1 MGENLVIVESP
12 AKAKTIEKFL
22 GAKYTVK
29 SSFGHIRD
37 LSKKNYGIDI
47 ANGFEPMYEI
57 SEDKRKV
64 VSELKKL
71 AKEAKVVWL
80 ASDEDREGEAIAW
93 HLAEA
98 LNLDKKT
105 TKRIVFHEITKNAI
119 LHSIENPREINQNLV
134 NAQQA
139 RRVLD
144 RLVGFELSP
153 VLWKK
158 VKPSLSAGRV
168 QSVAVR
174 LLVEREREIMAFQT
188 TSAFKVTAQFEFKD
202 KNGKTTTFKA
212 ELPTRF
218 DTAKQATDF
227 LEICKKSQYKISS
240 VVTKPA
246 SKSPAAPFTTSTLQ
260 QEASR
265 KFNFSVAQTM
275 TIAQKLYESGYITY
289 MRTDSLNLSK
299 EALAAAKTQ
308 IIAEFGN
315 DYHHLRTY
323 KTKTKGAQEAHEAIR
338 PTYMQNQTIEGT
350 AQEQRLYELIW
361 KRTIASQMSDA
372 QLEKTNVDIDISL
385 SKEKFVAKGEILT
398 FEGFLKVYIESTDDE
413 NTEQTKGFLP
423 TLKVGQIVLYN
434 EIEAIERFTAHPPR
448 YTEASL
454 VKKLEELGIGRPSTY
469 APTIST
475 VQKRGY
481 VVKEDRQGTERK
493 YAYIILKQSQIKQSS
508 KSELTGQEKSKLFP
522 TDIGMVVTDFL
533 LENFEK
539 IMDYHF
545 TADVEKEFDRIA
557 DGKMKWNKMISDFY
571 GGFHQLV
578 EHTLEH
584 TERNSGER
592 ELGIDP
598 ETGKMVSSRI
608 GRFGAIVQLGT
619 TEDEEKPRFASLRKD
634 QHIET
639 ITLDEALVLLKMPA
653 EGRFLGI
660 HPTENK
666 KIFSRMGRFGAMV
679 QLGEADANP
688 SYASLKAG
696 QSVDT
701 ITLEQALELLKLP
714 RTVGE
719 FEGKPIVAASG
730 RFGPYLSHNS
740 KFTSLK
746 KNDDPLTVTLKR
758 AIELIEEKRK
768 SDSDKQLKT
777 FENSD
782 LKVLK
787 DRWGKPCI
795 FYKKKYTRL
804 TAKENYETMS
814 LEDCFKIIGLDPET
828 ELKKSSTK
836 KTDEKKASSTKT
848 AVSKTNST
856 KTATSKATSK
866 TTAKTSTKSSA
877 KATPKVSAK
886 KK

>member
-22 GAKYTVK
+22 GSKFTVK

-37 LSKKNYGIDI
+37 LSKKNFGIDI
-47 ANGFEPMYEI
+47 ENGFQPIYEI
-57 SEDKRKV
+57 TEDKRKV

-71 AKEAKVVWL
+71 AKEAQTIWL

-98 LNLDKKT
+98 LKLNKKN
-105 TKRIVFHEITKNAI
+105 TKRIVFHEITKDAI

-144 RLVGFELSP
+144 RLVGFEVSP

-168 QSVAVR
+168 QSVSVR
-174 LLVEREREIMAFQT
+174 LLVEREREII
-188 TSAFKVTAQFEFKD
+188 AFKSSSSFKVNALFEIKEKSG
-202 KNGKTTTFKA
+202 KNYSLKA

-218 DTAKQATDF
+218 ETAKEASEF
-227 LEICKKSQYKISS
+227 LEICKNSEFKVAD
-240 VVTKPA
+240 VVKKPA
-246 SKSPAAPFTTSTLQ
+246 TKSPAAPFTTSTLQ

-265 KFNFSVAQTM
+265 KLSFSVAQTM

-289 MRTDSLNLSK
+289 MRTDSLNLSTL
-299 EALAAAKTQ
+299 ALNAAKEQ
-308 IIAEFGN
+308 IISEFGEE
-315 DYHHLRTY
+315 YHKLRTY
-323 KTKTKGAQEAHEAIR
+323 KTKSKGAQEAHEAIR
-338 PTYMQNQTIEGT
+338 PTYMQNREISGSL
-350 AQEQRLYELIW
+350 QEQRLYELIW
-361 KRTIASQMSDA
+361 KRTLASQMSDA
-372 QLEKTNVDIDISL
+372 KLEKTTVDIDISK
-385 SKEKFVAKGEILT
+385 SKKQFVAKGEVLI

-413 NTEQTKGFLP
+413 STEQAKTLLP
-423 TLKVGQIVLYN
+423 PLKVGQELQYK
-434 EIEAIERFTAHPPR
+434 EIEAVERFSAHAPR

-481 VVKEDRQGTERK
+481 VVKEDRDGVQRE
-493 YAYIILKQSQIKQSS
+493 YVYMLLKQGGIKQS
-508 KSELTGQEKSKLFP
+508 KKTENTGFEKSKLFP

-533 LENFEK
+533 VGHFDK
-539 IMDYHF
+539 IMDYNF

-557 DGKMKWNKMISDFY
+557 DGKIQWNKMISDFY
-571 GGFHQLV
+571 GDFHKMV
-578 EHTLEH
+578 EHTMEH
-584 TERNSGER
+584 SERNSGER
-592 ELGIDP
+592 ELGKDP
-598 ETGKMVSSRI
+598 ETGKIVTARI
-608 GRFGAIVQLGT
+608 GRFGAMVQLGKA
-619 TEDEEKPRFASLRKD
+619 ENDQDEKPKFASLRKD

-639 ITLDEALVLLKMPA
+639 ITLAEALELLKTPS
-653 EGRFLGI
+653 EGRFLGM
-660 HPTENK
+660 HPVENK
-666 KIFSRMGRFGAMV
+666 KIFARVGRFGAMV
-679 QLGEADANP
+679 QLGEADDKP

-701 ITLEQALELLKLP
+701 ITLEQALDLLKLP

-719 FEGKPIVAASG
+719 FEGKTVVAAVG

-746 KNDDPLTVTLKR
+746 KTDDPLTIDIKR
-758 AIELIEEKRK
+758 AIELIVEKRA
-768 SDSDKQLKT
+768 SDSDKQLKV
-777 FENSD
+777 FEGSD
-782 LKVLK
+782 LKIIK
-787 DRWGKPCI
+787 DRWGKPCV

-804 TAKENYETMS
+804 TAKEVPENMT
-814 LEDCFKIIGLDPET
+814 LEDCFKFIGIDPEA
-828 ELKKSSTK
+828 EKK
-836 KTDEKKASSTKT
+836 KTSAKKT
-848 AVSKTNST
+848 A
-856 KTATSKATSK
+856 A
-866 TTAKTSTKSSA
+866 KSSA
-877 KATPKVSAK
+877 KIPSKSTTKTIAK
-886 KK
+886 KTTTTKPASKTVTKKK